1 MDADVIV
8 VGAGLAGLVAAHELT
23 SRGRRVALVD
33 QENAANLGG
42 QAFWSFG
49 GLFLVGSPEQRR
61 LGIKDSFGLA
71 WSDWQGS
78 ARFDRLADEDS
89 WAVRWAR
96 AYVEW
101 AAGEKRSW
109 LAGHGIELL
118 PTVGWAERG
127 DLRADGHGNSVPRFH
142 IAWGTGTGVVE
153 PFVRSARQAARD
165 GLLTFHHR
173 HRVDELVVE
182 GGTARGVRGTVLTPD
197 DSPRGVASGRDRAG
211 DFELTA
217 QAVVVTTGGIGADH
231 DIVRRYWPERLGT
244 PPARMVTGVP
254 AYVDGR
260 MLDISAEAGVR
271 LVNRDRMWHYTEG
284 LHNWDPIWPGH
295 GIRILPGPSSV
306 WLDALGRRLP
316 DPCLPGYDTLSTLK
330 YLRTT
335 EDIAGYDHSW
345 FILTRK
351 IIEKEF
357 ALSGSEQNPDITAKD
372 RRAVLRDRL
381 LGKGAPGPV
390 RAFLD
395 KGEDFVTADSLE
407 RLVEKMNGLT
417 GERLL
422 DAAEV
427 RRQIEARDAQIA
439 NPYSKDAQVQGIR
452 NARRYIGDRLGR
464 VAAPHRVLDPA
475 AGPLIGVRL
484 HVLTRKTLGGI
495 QTDLDSRA
503 LGTDGTPIEGLYA
516 AGEVAGFG
524 GGGVHGY
531 NALEGTFLGGCLFSG
546 RAAGRHAARHT
557 G

>member
-49 GLFLVGSPEQRR
+49 GLFLAGTPEQRR
-61 LGIKDSFGLA
+61 LGVKDSFDLA

-78 ARFDRLADEDS
+78 AQFDRLDDEDS

-96 AYVEW
+96 AYVEF

-109 LAGHGIELL
+109 LGGHGIELL

-127 DLRADGHGNSVPRFH
+127 DLTAHGHGNSVPRFH
-142 IAWGTGTGVVE
+142 IAWGAGTGVVE
-153 PFVRSARQAARD
+153 PFARYAGQAARD
-165 GLLTFHHR
+165 GLLAFHHR

-182 GGTARGVRGTVLTPD
+182 RGAARGVRGTVLAED
-197 DSPRGVASGRDRAG
+197 HAPRGVASGRDRVG

-217 QAVVVTTGGIGADH
+217 QAVVLTTGGIGGDH
-231 DIVRRYWPERLGT
+231 DLVRRHWPERLGT

-284 LHNWDPIWPGH
+284 LHNWDPVWPGH
-295 GIRILPGPSSV
+295 GIRVLPGPSSL

-316 DPCLPGYDTLSTLK
+316 EPCLPGYDTLATLRH
-330 YLRTT
+330 LRTT

-345 FILTRK
+345 FVLTRK
-351 IIEKEF
+351 IVEKEF
-357 ALSGSEQNPDITAKD
+357 ALSGSEQNPDITAGD
-372 RRAVLRDRL
+372 RAAFLRERV

-390 RAFLD
+390 NAFLR
-395 KGEDFVTADSLE
+395 KGADFVTAPDLE
-407 RLVEKMNGLT
+407 RLVDRMNRLT
-417 GERLL
+417 DEPLL
-422 DAAEV
+422 DAAV
-427 RRQIEARDAQIA
+427 IRRQVEARDLQIA
-439 NPYSKDAQVQGIR
+439 HAYSKDAQVQGIR
-452 NARRYIGDRLGR
+452 NARRYLGDRLGR
-464 VAAPHRVLDPA
+464 VAAPHRLLDPD
-475 AGPLIGVRL
+475 AGPLIGVKL
-484 HVLTRKTLGGI
+484 HILTRKTLGGI

-503 LGTDGTPIEGLYA
+503 LGVDGRPVDGLYA

-546 RAAGRHAARHT
+546 RAAGRAAARQT
-557 G
+557 A